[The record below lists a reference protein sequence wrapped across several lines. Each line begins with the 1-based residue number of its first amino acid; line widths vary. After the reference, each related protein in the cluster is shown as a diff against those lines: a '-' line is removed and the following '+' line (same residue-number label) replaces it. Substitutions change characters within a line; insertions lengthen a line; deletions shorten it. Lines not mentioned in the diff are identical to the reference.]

1 MLQRPESFPDCW
13 RRLEDRNLSG
23 NGLFLLHS
31 ILASALHSPFLEMSI
46 FTVSVAE
53 RLCAKTRL

>member
-1 MLQRPESFPDCW
+1 MLESPGSFPVCW

-23 NGLFLLHS
+23 NGLFLLRS
-31 ILASALHSPFLEMSI
+31 ILASFLHFPFLEMFI

-53 RLCAKTRL
+53 RLCINTWL